1 MCVGWRILKDNCS
14 ASFLKDKKDFP
25 QNFDST
31 IRLMDLNI
39 LPTAKDITFPL
50 VLYMKRFR

>member
-1 MCVGWRILKDNCS
+1 MCVGWQILKDNCS